1 MLLLLTNQI
10 DKPNDFIDQQQ
21 VLNAKCHQTDK
32 RKLKILPK
40 SQIIYNFVGNN
51 LHNKKHILYRSLFN
65 LPMFKSLKNEDWV
78 ATIIG
83 ALILVLVVLSP
94 SLMSNNI
101 SMSLIIAIL
110 AYLGYLFMGN
120 KDKGQF
126 LLSFVIIY
134 ILAELASYVANI
146 DAIKTIGLES
156 VFFAVLIGLLIRN
169 TIGLPKWMETA
180 VKSEYYIKA
189 GLVIL
194 GSSILFNEIMRAGAL
209 GMIQALIV
217 VISVW
222 YFSFWVATKAF
233 KIDNEMSMLLYS
245 SVSICGV
252 SAAIATSGAIKGDP
266 KKLSFVIS
274 LVLIV
279 AIPMMYLLPYL
290 ANLMGLSQ
298 EVAGAWLGGTI
309 DTTAAVVASGK
320 FIGETAEQYSV
331 IIKSAQNV
339 LLGVAA
345 FVISIY
351 WSYKGTNTEIRPTGT
366 VLWERFPKFVLGF
379 LIASL
384 VFSFAFDAETG
395 KELSRVANK
404 GSRGLLFSLAFVCI
418 GLETDFRY
426 IFKKENSKYIW
437 SFLTAQ
443 TFNVILTLL
452 VAWLLFSQYD

>member
-1 MLLLLTNQI
+1 MLKT
-10 DKPNDFIDQQQ
+10 
-21 VLNAKCHQTDK
+21 
-32 RKLKILPK
+32 LK
-40 SQIIYNFVGNN
+40 S
-51 LHNKKHILYRSLFN
+51 
-65 LPMFKSLKNEDWV
+65 EDWV

-83 ALILVLVVLSP
+83 ALILVLVMLLP
-94 SLMSNNI
+94 SLMTNNI
-101 SMSLIIAIL
+101 SMSAIIAIL
-110 AYLGYLFMGN
+110 SYMGYLFMGN
-120 KDKGQF
+120 KDNGQF
-126 LLSFVIIY
+126 LISFII
-134 ILAELASYVANI
+134 IFLLAQLASYIANI
-146 DAIKTIGLES
+146 SSIKTIGLES
-156 VFFAVLIGLLIRN
+156 VFFAVLIGLFIRN
-169 TIGLPKWMETA
+169 TIGLPKWMASA
-180 VKSEYYIKA
+180 VRSEYYIKA

-194 GSSILFNEIMRAGAL
+194 GSSILFNEIMKAGAL
-209 GMIQALIV
+209 GMVQGLIV
-217 VISVW
+217 VFSVW
-222 YFSFWVATKAF
+222 YFSFWISTKAF
-233 KIDNEMSMLLYS
+233 RIDKEMSMLLSS

-290 ANLMGLSQ
+290 AKLMGLSQ

-345 FVISIY
+345 FIISIY
-351 WSYKGTNTEIRPTGT
+351 WSYRGTNSEIRPTGT
-366 VLWERFPKFVLGF
+366 ILWDRFPKFVLGF

-384 VFSFAFDAETG
+384 VFSFVFDAETG
-395 KELSRVANK
+395 KELSRIANK
-404 GSRGLLFSLAFVCI
+404 GSRGLLFSLAFICI

-443 TFNVILTLL
+443 TFNIILTLI
-452 VAWLLFSQYD
+452 VAWVLFSQD

>member
-1 MLLLLTNQI
+1 ML
-10 DKPNDFIDQQQ
+10 
-21 VLNAKCHQTDK
+21 
-32 RKLKILPK
+32 
-40 SQIIYNFVGNN
+40 
-51 LHNKKHILYRSLFN
+51 
-65 LPMFKSLKNEDWV
+65 KSLRTEDWI
-78 ATIIG
+78 ATLIG
-83 ALILVLVVLSP
+83 AFILVLVILVP
-94 SLMSNNI
+94 SVMKDKIYFSI
-101 SMSLIIAIL
+101 IIAIL
-110 AYLGYLFMGN
+110 TYLGYRFMGN
-120 KDKGQF
+120 KDKGQY
-126 LLSFVIIY
+126 LISFVVIY
-134 ILAELASYVANI
+134 ILALAASYLSGLSS
-146 DAIKTIGLES
+146 IKTIGLES

-169 TIGLPKWMETA
+169 TVGLPKWLEPA

-194 GSSILFNEIMRAGAL
+194 GSSILFKEIMRAGAL
-209 GMIQALIV
+209 GMVQALIV
-217 VISVW
+217 VLAVW
-222 YFSFWVATKAF
+222 YFSFWIATKVF
-233 KIDNEMSMLLYS
+233 KIDKEMSMLLSS

-290 ANLMGLSQ
+290 AGLMGLSE

-351 WSYKGTNTEIRPTGT
+351 WSYRGTNSEIRPSGT
-366 VLWERFPKFVLGF
+366 ILWERFPKFVLGF

-384 VFSFAFDAETG
+384 IFSFAFDMETG
-395 KELSRVANK
+395 KELSKIANK
-404 GSRGLLFSLAFVCI
+404 GSRELLFSLAFVCI

-426 IFKKENSKYIW
+426 IFKKENSRYIW

-443 TFNVILTLL
+443 TFNIILTL
-452 VAWLLFSQYD
+452 VIAWLLFSQL

>member
-1 MLLLLTNQI
+1 MLKT
-10 DKPNDFIDQQQ
+10 
-21 VLNAKCHQTDK
+21 
-32 RKLKILPK
+32 LK
-40 SQIIYNFVGNN
+40 S
-51 LHNKKHILYRSLFN
+51 
-65 LPMFKSLKNEDWV
+65 EDWV

-83 ALILVLVVLSP
+83 ALILVLVILLP
-94 SLMSNNI
+94 SLMTNNI
-101 SMSLIIAIL
+101 SMSAIIAIL
-110 AYLGYLFMGN
+110 SYLGYLFMGN
-120 KDKGQF
+120 KDNGQF
-126 LLSFVIIY
+126 LISFII
-134 ILAELASYVANI
+134 IFLLAQLASYIANI
-146 DAIKTIGLES
+146 SSIKTIGLES
-156 VFFAVLIGLLIRN
+156 VFFAVLIGLFIRN
-169 TIGLPKWMETA
+169 TIGLPKWMATA
-180 VKSEYYIKA
+180 VRSEYYIKA

-194 GSSILFNEIMRAGAL
+194 GSSILFREIMRAGAL
-209 GMIQALIV
+209 GMVQALV
-217 VISVW
+217 VVLAVW
-222 YFSFWVATKAF
+222 YFSFWIATKAF
-233 KIDNEMSMLLYS
+233 KIDKEMSMLLSS

-290 ANLMGLSQ
+290 AGLMGLS
-298 EVAGAWLGGTI
+298 EEIAGAWLGGTI

-351 WSYKGTNTEIRPTGT
+351 LSYRGTNNEIRPSGS

-379 LIASL
+379 LVASL
-384 VFSFAFDAETG
+384 IFSFAFDMETG
-395 KELSRVANK
+395 KELSRIANR
-404 GSRGLLFSLAFVCI
+404 GSRGILFSLAFICI

-426 IFKKENSKYIW
+426 IFKKENSRYIW

-443 TFNVILTLL
+443 TFNVIITLI
-452 VAWLLFSQYD
+452 VAWILFSQS